1 MAVFELIIG
10 AILSTILTIPSML
23 LLYHKWI
30 IPKILAGVRQELPPA
45 ILSIVDEKISDVKQF
60 IEEKFDSARM
70 AIIGKAGN
78 TKRLEGLAA
87 KFLLKNGITPDT
99 LDEVAT
105 KYGEDILK
113 ALSDK
118 AAAAGGSSNEA
129 FGKISE

>member
-23 LLYHKWI
+23 FLYHKWI

-45 ILSIVDEKISDVKQF
+45 ILKIVDEKIQDVKDYMTEQF
-60 IEEKFDSARM
+60 ESARM

-78 TKRLEGLAA
+78 TKRIEGLAA
-87 KFLLKNGITPDT
+87 KFLMKNGITPDT

-105 KYGEDILK
+105 KYGAEILDT
-113 ALSDK
+113 LSKK
-118 AAAAGGSSNEA
+118 AAATKESSDSNW
-129 FGKISE
+129 S